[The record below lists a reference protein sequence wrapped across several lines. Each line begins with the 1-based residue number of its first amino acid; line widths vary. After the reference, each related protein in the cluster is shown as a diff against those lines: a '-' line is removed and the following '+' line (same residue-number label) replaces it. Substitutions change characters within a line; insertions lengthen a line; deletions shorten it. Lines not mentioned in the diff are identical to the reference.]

1 MKAQGTFMAAAMHP
15 PRSANV
21 TLVLSQWWH
30 HDTAC
35 WQGYFAE
42 QDEGTTPQAPP
53 DPDQVEEKIA
63 FALGDGRVGVL
74 AVKGRKVLLAFIHTL
89 CLASLCTHV
98 GVPAAKAGDCSCVHR
113 CSHGKCPCTVFI
125 SSANSG

>member
-1 MKAQGTFMAAAMHP
+1 MKAQGAFIAAASQP

-21 TLVLSQWWH
+21 SLIHLKWWH
-30 HDTAC
+30 HGTAC

-42 QDEGTTPQAPP
+42 QDEGSTPQAPP

-74 AVKGRKVLLAFIHTL
+74 AVKGRKVLLAFM
-89 CLASLCTHV
+89 
-98 GVPAAKAGDCSCVHR
+98 
-113 CSHGKCPCTVFI
+113 
-125 SSANSG
+125 

>member
-1 MKAQGTFMAAAMHP
+1 M
-15 PRSANV
+15 
-21 TLVLSQWWH
+21 TLILSQQWH

-42 QDEGTTPQAPP
+42 QDEGSTPQAPP

-74 AVKGRKVLLAFIHTL
+74 AVKGRKVLPAFTQ
-89 CLASLCTHV
+89 T
-98 GVPAAKAGDCSCVHR
+98 DMSCVPLHPR
-113 CSHGKCPCTVFI
+113 QCTSSH
-125 SSANSG
+125 SR